1 MVVLHIGTN
10 DLKSNQNPSN
20 IVNKIIYLVKNIK
33 GSRMEVDTL
42 IPRGDR
48 LYKKGKNV
56 NQELTRKMYYRQLG
70 FNIT

>member
-1 MVVLHIGTN
+1 MVVLYIRTN
-10 DLKSNQNPSN
+10 DLKSNQNPSD
-20 IVNKIIYLVKNIK
+20 IAKNTK
-33 GSRMEVDTL
+33 GSRTGVDTL

-56 NQELTRKMYYRQLG
+56 NQELTRKMYHRELG